1 MRRPGTSRRNYL
13 VDTQMIKPCPSDR
26 AILAVMQFYGMTES
40 DVRKLYMDEVHAM
53 QRLLDK
59 GIDLSKNHA
68 NSK

>member
-1 MRRPGTSRRNYL
+1 
-13 VDTQMIKPCPSDR
+13 MIKPCPSDR

-40 DVRKLYMDEVHAM
+40 DVRELYMDEVYAM